1 MVAINYLLKIRLH
14 ENMFRLRKKYFCL
27 RDLGCKEW
35 QEDVRTPVISNI
47 LRFRKLA

>member
-14 ENMFRLRKKYFCL
+14 ENMFRL

-47 LRFRKLA
+47 LIFRKLA